1 MTLVLG
7 LALASCGRTHH
18 QAVPPAA
25 PTSPLPPTSPPRPPA
40 PTTASQ
46 GTGSAASAAS
56 RYTWARD
63 ASPALAIG
71 GGSSSTLAAVLPPNG
86 RTPWTV
92 AGTRLAAEGAT
103 TATVWTSADGISW
116 RADALTG
123 PQVDSQ
129 ADAATSW
136 HGGTVVVGSVGPAS
150 DRHAAVW
157 ISPGAGAPFV
167 ERTSP
172 ALLADDSEMTLLS
185 SGPLGLVGAGTAQ
198 GRVAMWYSTDGRSWT
213 RLSGAEQLIGAAD
226 DPHIDTLLAT
236 TDEGVFAAGWD
247 HSGSSIQ
254 AALWSSGDGIHWRQV
269 QQAGPQFG
277 GPGDHLITGLAQL
290 QSEPSVSGTG
300 LVAVGGTWTGS
311 RWTPSSWISPN
322 GVSWSRPSTT
332 FALGARPQADASDAI
347 ARAVIA
353 IPSTGLSTTL
363 LAVGGGPTA
372 QRLWKSTDGLHWTEL
387 TLPSAAEASDQWQ
400 ASLLAVAGSTT
411 IVADGDPGRPQILVD
426 RAGTGWAQ
434 PSANPLVFGAVQPV
448 ARPTGLVAT
457 ATDVTMAVE
466 TDNPGQVIGP
476 ASPATELLSSVD
488 GTNWSPVATGT
499 VFGGATV
506 TGLANAPGGLIA
518 VGWRQTGNTD
528 EGHGLVGS
536 DRAALGTW
544 HSARYRVTNRIG
556 RRGRGVHQRPRSR
569 GRRLGPVGQRHFG
582 GASLDVE
589 GRPALD
595 SRPGVAPRA
604 ARRRRR
610 HDGLQYHRGGD
621 RRPYGRVRGL
631 WNGGVAPDRGAAG
644 VLVLGGRPVMDPP
657 QR

>member
-1 MTLVLG
+1 MLVMALVLG

-40 PTTASQ
+40 PTTAEPGNRLSRVGRQ
-46 GTGSAASAAS
+46 PIHLGPGRQPRPGDWRRCLEHAGRRPARRMAA
-56 RYTWARD
+56 RRG
-63 ASPALAIG
+63 P
-71 GGSSSTLAAVLPPNG
+71 LPVRG
-86 RTPWTV
+86 
-92 AGTRLAAEGAT
+92 LAAEGAT

-167 ERTSP
+167 QRTSP

-198 GRVAMWYSTDGRSWT
+198 GRVAMWYSADGRYWT

-269 QQAGPQFG
+269 QQAGPEFG

-311 RWTPSSWISPN
+311 RWAPSSWISPN

-332 FALGARPQADASDAI
+332 FALGARPQAGRI
-347 ARAVIA
+347 RRHR
-353 IPSTGLSTTL
+353 P
-363 LAVGGGPTA
+363 GGDRHPVDGPFDHAPGRGRGADGPTA
-372 QRLWKSTDGLHWTEL
+372 LE
-387 TLPSAAEASDQWQ
+387 
-400 ASLLAVAGSTT
+400 
-411 IVADGDPGRPQILVD
+411 ID
-426 RAGTGWAQ
+426 R
-434 PSANPLVFGAVQPV
+434 
-448 ARPTGLVAT
+448 
-457 ATDVTMAVE
+457 
-466 TDNPGQVIGP
+466 
-476 ASPATELLSSVD
+476 
-488 GTNWSPVATGT
+488 
-499 VFGGATV
+499 
-506 TGLANAPGGLIA
+506 
-518 VGWRQTGNTD
+518 
-528 EGHGLVGS
+528 
-536 DRAALGTW
+536 RAALDRTDIALCRRGLG
-544 HSARYRVTNRIG
+544 SMAGFPAG
-556 RRGRGVHQRPRSR
+556 RRRIDDH
-569 GRRLGPVGQRHFG
+569 RR
-582 GASLDVE
+582 
-589 GRPALD
+589 
-595 SRPGVAPRA
+595 
-604 ARRRRR
+604 
-610 HDGLQYHRGGD
+610 
-621 RRPYGRVRGL
+621 
-631 WNGGVAPDRGAAG
+631 
-644 VLVLGGRPVMDPP
+644 
-657 QR
+657 